1 MDIETADNL
10 IESLETIVEWC
21 IKKKDEGVDVRMV
34 EQYLPD
40 MLEFI
45 LRCESAYITYKLLK
59 KEEPEN
65 IKDQKTKITKLI

>member
-45 LRCESAYITYKLLK
+45 LRCESEYITYKLLK